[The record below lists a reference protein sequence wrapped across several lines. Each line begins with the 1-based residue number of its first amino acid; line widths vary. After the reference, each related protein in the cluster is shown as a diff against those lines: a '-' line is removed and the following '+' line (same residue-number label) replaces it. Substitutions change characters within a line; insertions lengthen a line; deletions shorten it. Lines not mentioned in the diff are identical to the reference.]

1 MAESTPTKTITRS
14 SISPNSKTSICA
26 VCLENVQNFDYR
38 RKLFSGVEKTKAC
51 INLEIIVGAQIDK
64 ETGCNTDIVC
74 RNCDRRNDNLVKKI
88 LNIRDTFYS
97 SQSKLVSRSRAQ
109 IVSIKRQ
116 SQDNMKVDS
125 QIQSGTKRVARGLFA
140 DQFISETTLSRTDKE
155 TQTLPWPDD
164 CNISAVHVSI
174 QSNYSLTLSW
184 SSWSNHKNISSSQ
197 ICFNYFPLIFSY
209 RLKTKL
215 IQAKFNCPRSHF
227 A

>member
-26 VCLENVQNFDYR
+26 VCFENVQNFDYR

-51 INLEIIVGAQIDK
+51 INLEIIFGAQIDK
-64 ETGCNTDIVC
+64 ETGCNTDIVR

-116 SQDNMKVDS
+116 SQDNTKADS

-174 QSNYSLTLSW
+174 QSNYSFLYL
-184 SSWSNHKNISSSQ
+184 
-197 ICFNYFPLIFSY
+197 
-209 RLKTKL
+209 
-215 IQAKFNCPRSHF
+215 
-227 A
+227 

>member
-26 VCLENVQNFDYR
+26 VCFENVQNFDYR

-74 RNCDRRNDNLVKKI
+74 RNCNRRNDNLVKKI

-116 SQDNMKVDS
+116 SQDNTKVDS
-125 QIQSGTKRVARGLFA
+125 QIQSGTKCVARGLFA

-174 QSNYSLTLSW
+174 QSNYSFLYL
-184 SSWSNHKNISSSQ
+184 
-197 ICFNYFPLIFSY
+197 
-209 RLKTKL
+209 
-215 IQAKFNCPRSHF
+215 
-227 A
+227 

>member
-1 MAESTPTKTITRS
+1 MAESTRTKTITRS

-26 VCLENVQNFDYR
+26 VCFENVQNFDYR

-109 IVSIKRQ
+109 IVSIK
-116 SQDNMKVDS
+116 DKVTTTRRS
-125 QIQSGTKRVARGLFA
+125 TVRTKRHKTCSKRSLRRP
-140 DQFISETTLSRTDKE
+140 DKFISETTLSRTDKE

-174 QSNYSLTLSW
+174 QSNYSFLYL
-184 SSWSNHKNISSSQ
+184 
-197 ICFNYFPLIFSY
+197 
-209 RLKTKL
+209 
-215 IQAKFNCPRSHF
+215 
-227 A
+227 